1 MKQIHTEAW
10 VRFYDL
16 PQEYWRPKTLF
27 EILAVVGTLITL
39 ADSMRRKAF
48 KHILCKAFGGCR
60 FSWNPLGRSDGGAWV
75 LYAFFVSI
83 EYKKLPFFCTQC
95 NTINHKEPQYKKK
108 VQSLGERVK
117 QQPPTNLK
125 PLTLNQAIAQP
136 EEPKPLE
143 PTTHNGVLGEQNP
156 KENLIENTVSPNLQM
171 NEHIA

>member
-60 FSWNPLGRSDGGAWV
+60 FSWNPLGRSDGGASKRFANFLQV
-75 LYAFFVSI
+75 LGNLVEDISDYNS
-83 EYKKLPFFCTQC
+83 KKPNKDRANQLKLVISKS
-95 NTINHKEPQYKKK
+95 NKKK
-108 VQSLGERVK
+108 MKKNENPSISSVSTKPHIKGGSLK
-117 QQPPTNLK
+117 S
-125 PLTLNQAIAQP
+125 A
-136 EEPKPLE
+136 
-143 PTTHNGVLGEQNP
+143 
-156 KENLIENTVSPNLQM
+156 
-171 NEHIA
+171 

>member
-60 FSWNPLGRSDGGAWV
+60 FSWNPLGRSDGGAFANFLQV
-75 LYAFFVSI
+75 LGNLVEDISDYNS
-83 EYKKLPFFCTQC
+83 KKPNKDRANQLKLVISKS
-95 NTINHKEPQYKKK
+95 NKKK
-108 VQSLGERVK
+108 MKKNENPSISSVSTKPHIKGGSLK
-117 QQPPTNLK
+117 S
-125 PLTLNQAIAQP
+125 A
-136 EEPKPLE
+136 
-143 PTTHNGVLGEQNP
+143 
-156 KENLIENTVSPNLQM
+156 
-171 NEHIA
+171 